1 MRTPPD
7 LTSIRETVLSASHP
21 RMGRKG
27 PTFAR
32 TDLVDDLKNVL
43 RKLHGTHRTPAVCAF
58 AEQWHVDYRF
68 HDEGN
73 D

>member
-1 MRTPPD
+1 
-7 LTSIRETVLSASHP
+7 
-21 RMGRKG
+21 MGRKG

-32 TDLVDDLKNVL
+32 ADLVDDLKNVF
-43 RKLHGTHRTPAVCAF
+43 RKMHGTHRTPAVCAF